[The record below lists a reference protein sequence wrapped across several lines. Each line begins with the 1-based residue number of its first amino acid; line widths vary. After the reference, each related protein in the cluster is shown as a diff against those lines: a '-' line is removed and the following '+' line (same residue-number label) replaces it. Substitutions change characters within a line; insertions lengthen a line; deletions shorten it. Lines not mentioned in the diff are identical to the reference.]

1 MSLADDHGHL
11 GSILPPLES
20 FTWTLD
26 DPGATVATVYQ
37 LDERAFTVKFQFP
50 QALDS
55 PLDYAVIV
63 WGFRNETRN
72 PSIGE
77 NIDVLGYARIRPTRI
92 PPLSFPT
99 RRPAQ
104 EAWQRTRRQVSS
116 WATRLRPRTRT
127 TMC

>member
-26 DPGATVATVYQ
+26 DPGDTVATVYQ
-37 LDERAFTVKFQFP
+37 LDERAFTAKFQFP

-72 PSIGE
+72 PSMI
-77 NIDVLGYARIRPTRI
+77 
-92 PPLSFPT
+92 LS
-99 RRPAQ
+99 
-104 EAWQRTRRQVSS
+104 
-116 WATRLRPRTRT
+116 
-127 TMC
+127 